1 MALTAETDLRQD
13 LVMLSR
19 TDPSV
24 PTDVEA
30 SEAINALRFLAV
42 DAVEHAG
49 SGHPGTAMALAPLAY
64 RLFTRHLCHDPAKP
78 DWFDRDRLVLSI
90 GHASMLL
97 YGSLYLSGYDITVD
111 DLRNF
116 RQWGSRTRDIRS
128 GESPQASTSR
138 PGRSARVSPTGS
150 ASRWP
155 RRCLPDGSISPGY
168 P

>member
-64 RLFTRHLCHDPAKP
+64 RLFTRHLCQAKP
-78 DWFDRDRLVLSI
+78 D
-90 GHASMLL
+90 
-97 YGSLYLSGYDITVD
+97 
-111 DLRNF
+111 
-116 RQWGSRTRDIRS
+116 
-128 GESPQASTSR
+128 GERMT
-138 PGRSARVSPTGS
+138 
-150 ASRWP
+150 
-155 RRCLPDGSISPGY
+155 
-168 P
+168 